1 MPTYL
6 YRVRDTAGKLVKG
19 HMDAVSEAELAGK
32 LQKMG
37 YVVTKITEG
46 HVGIK
51 MEGLAELAD
60 RFKRI
65 RTEDK
70 IMFNIQLANMID
82 SGIPLLSSLK
92 TLKDQIENN
101 KLKEILGDIYRSIDG
116 GSSFSEAIAKHPKI
130 FSKLFV
136 SMVKAG
142 EVSGSLPTV
151 LNRGAVFAEHQ
162 ADIRQRINGALFY
175 PLILIITAIGVTTF
189 IVTFVMPN
197 FIRIFKGAG
206 VALPLPTMI
215 LYGIG
220 LGVKKYWWI
229 ILLGIIFIG
238 FGIKIYIGT
247 ERGRLQFD
255 RLKLNFPIIGSLARK
270 LYISRFART
279 LATMIA
285 SGVPILQSLNLA
297 GEVVGNEVIAR
308 VIKSTR
314 DGVEEGEA
322 IAESL
327 KISGEFPADMIQM
340 VAVGEETGNLEGLLN
355 KISDFYDMAVDYSI
369 RKLTALLEPV
379 FLLIIGCIVAFIM
392 ASMLL
397 PIFDMMKALQ
407 H

>member
-6 YRVRDTAGKLVKG
+6 YRARDTTGKLVKG
-19 HMDAVSEAELAGK
+19 YMDAISETELAGK
-32 LQKMG
+32 LRKMG
-37 YVVTKITEG
+37 YAVTKITEG
-46 HVGIK
+46 HVSIK
-51 MEGLAELAD
+51 VEALAD
-60 RFKRI
+60 KFKRI

-82 SGIPLLSSLK
+82 SGIPLLASLK

-101 KLKEILGDIYRSIDG
+101 KLKEILGDIYRGIDG

-130 FSKLFV
+130 FSKLFI

-151 LNRGAVFAEHQ
+151 LNRMAVFTEHQ

-220 LGVKKYWWI
+220 LGVKKYWWM

-255 RLKLNFPIIGSLARK
+255 RLKLNFPIIGPLARK

-285 SGVPILQSLNLA
+285 SGVPILQSLNIV

-308 VIKSTR
+308 VIKSTH

-327 KISGEFPADMIQM
+327 KISGEFPADMVQM
-340 VAVGEETGNLEGLLN
+340 VAVGEETGNLEGLLD
-355 KISDFYDMAVDYSI
+355 KISNFYDMAVDYNI

-379 FLLIIGCIVAFIM
+379 FLLIVGGIVAFIM

-397 PIFDMMKALQ
+397 PIFDMMKTLR